1 MRFRGVFVLDILWFS
16 GYFGD
21 FGSIMVILVIYRVLF
36 LSKKKYFTF
45 KNYQNIKKPI
55 NIPEPLK

>member
-1 MRFRGVFVLDILWFS
+1 MVL

-21 FGSIMVILVIYRVLF
+21 LGSIMVILVIYWVFF
-36 LSKKKYFTF
+36 LSKKIYFTF
-45 KNYQNIKKPI
+45 KNYHNFKKPI